1 MHPTAAL
8 SITVILEGEPGS
20 RCPGGDSLLDIPHLQ
35 VVILNLNYP
44 VVLGVVAEGGEP
56 RRHLQRRI
64 PRILPPRTTSDRLL
78 TPPTCMPNHT
88 FI

>member
-56 RRHLQRRI
+56 RRHLH
-64 PRILPPRTTSDRLL
+64 TETYV
-78 TPPTCMPNHT
+78 PTGT
-88 FI
+88 LSWLVSRQ